1 MKTFPRV
8 HSWSSVENFCAFEV
22 ESWLGGAFSVSLV
35 LVEGTVYT
43 WRILT
48 RLEYCPTVGVLAVLH
63 QNVTESWC
71 VDCLRSATPSLAL
84 ARNSYVCYSFLSL
97 TNVSCGPGPRLREI
111 ERDPWPS

>member
-8 HSWSSVENFCAFEV
+8 HSWSSVENFCVLEVEV
-22 ESWLGGAFSVSLV
+22 ESWFGSAFSTSLV

-71 VDCLRSATPSLAL
+71 VDCMGSATSSLAL
-84 ARNSYVCYSFLSL
+84 ARNSRVYSSFLSL
-97 TNVSCGPGPRLREI
+97 TNVCVDPVHAS
-111 ERDPWPS
+111 ER